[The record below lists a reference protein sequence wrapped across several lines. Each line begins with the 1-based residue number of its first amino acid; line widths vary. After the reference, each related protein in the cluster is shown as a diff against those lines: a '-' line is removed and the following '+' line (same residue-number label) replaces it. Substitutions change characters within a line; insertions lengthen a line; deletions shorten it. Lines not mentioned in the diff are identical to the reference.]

1 MYLIYFAVS
10 QLLLA
15 RLREDS
21 YRLLAGREIDWE
33 AGDGEIKRP
42 RESLP
47 EGAPLQGG
55 DCLRD
60 QQATSPI
67 SPSIWSQSI
76 AASSSG
82 TRRKHP
88 EFYLPTPTRKRRS
101 FLGPFLAPH
110 PLPHE
115 WESRVRDCLAALMHR
130 PFLCPDE
137 LLRATGAV
145 PNLVPEAYTGEAWRR
160 TPSTVDRVS
169 DEFRLS
175 DVCLLLALDVLEE
188 AVLEEGGGEVEAG
201 LLRALRTPRIAGV
214 GAETGVGLA
223 LAGGGRGHM
232 DGAELST
239 LVGLLEEVRLGN
251 VASFPG
257 EAINLL
263 ILLRR
268 PLQH

>member
-115 WESRVRDCLAALMHR
+115 WESRVRDCLAALKHR

-214 GAETGVGLA
+214 G
-223 LAGGGRGHM
+223 
-232 DGAELST
+232 
-239 LVGLLEEVRLGN
+239 
-251 VASFPG
+251 
-257 EAINLL
+257 
-263 ILLRR
+263 
-268 PLQH
+268 